1 MKLIET
7 GLKHEDNNDFT
18 NNNEIKGTSTGFCT
32 RSKDAYQFK
41 NIGVP
46 M

>member
-18 NNNEIKGTSTGFCT
+18 NNNEFKGHKLDFTKGLKTHINLKT
-32 RSKDAYQFK
+32 W
-41 NIGVP
+41 V
-46 M
+46 

>member
-7 GLKHEDNNDFT
+7 GLKREDNNDFT
-18 NNNEIKGTSTGFCT
+18 NNNKIKEHKLDFTK
-32 RSKDAYQFK
+32 RSEDAYQFK
-41 NIGVP
+41 NIGVT